1 MKHISFL
8 LFLILS
14 LHVAYAEPVLING
27 LYYELDESTHEAMLA
42 NENSWTGDLTIPS
55 AVQYGDETYT
65 VTSIEWLAFAFCETL
80 TGIKIPATV
89 REIHHYFGYEA
100 CKNPFSG
107 CINLKSIEVD
117 EENEWMCSIDGV
129 LFNKEKTW
137 LYAYPA
143 GAERTSYHILDG
155 VTTIGGNA
163 FAYNLALR
171 SVVMP
176 NSVEKTFFGT
186 FSGCR
191 NLENVRFSENLKS
204 LGAYSF
210 DNCENIRVIDLP
222 ASVSSFAES
231 VFRWTNIDALVVR
244 GTFSKELR
252 SDTFYSVSK
261 SMIIYAQPSEISK
274 FKKVFSGTVLPLED
288 YVDGISAPSIVNCKL
303 SNCKWYDLSGRQIRH
318 STLDTRHLP
327 HGIYIREGKKVVVK

>member
-14 LHVAYAEPVLING
+14 LHDAYAEPVLING
-27 LYYELDESTHEAMLA
+27 LYYELDEATHEAMLA

-55 AVQYGDETYT
+55 AVQYGDETYA
-65 VTSIEWLAFAFCETL
+65 VTSIEWWAFNRCETL
-80 TGIKIPATV
+80 THVTIPATIQ
-89 REIHHYFGYEA
+89 EIRHYFGYEA

-107 CINLKSIEVD
+107 CTNLKSIEVD
-117 EENEWMCSIDGV
+117 EDNEWMCSIDGV

-155 VTTIGGNA
+155 VTTIGGDA

-186 FSGCR
+186 FKGCR

-204 LGAYSF
+204 LAAGSF
-210 DNCENIRVIDLP
+210 DNCGNIRVIDLP

-288 YVDGISAPSIVNCKL
+288 YVDGISAPSIVNCNL

-318 STLDTRHLP
+318 SSLDTRHLP